1 MEEQTLFS
9 VDEPELIP
17 LPGQLAFFP
26 ETKPVPP
33 IRHRARQ
40 YPDLKP
46 VRLQDPHLVR
56 ILICIVLYRLDSPI
70 PESWLYDILVSAGHI
85 NFFLYTDAL
94 GFLLENQSVVQQEQE
109 NETIYTLTDKGIACA
124 VDMRQYVPKV
134 LRDRVVL
141 TALRFAARQKA
152 MQEMSVTYEQVEDGY
167 MLCVG
172 CNDRQREMFTLR
184 ILTPN
189 CNAAEELAE
198 RIMRNPAAFFGK
210 LLDAALNNEEESFD
224 LSDN

>member
-1 MEEQTLFS
+1 MEEQTLFA

-26 ETKPVPP
+26 ETKPVSP
-33 IRHRARQ
+33 IRHKARQ

-56 ILICIVLYRLDSPI
+56 ILICIVLYRLDNPI

-94 GFLLENQSVVQQEQE
+94 GFLLENQSVVQLEQE